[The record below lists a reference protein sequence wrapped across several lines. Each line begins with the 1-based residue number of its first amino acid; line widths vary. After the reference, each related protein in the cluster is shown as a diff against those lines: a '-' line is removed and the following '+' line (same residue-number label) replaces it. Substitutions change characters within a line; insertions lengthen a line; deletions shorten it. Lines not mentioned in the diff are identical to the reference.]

1 LDRLKV
7 AVVGG
12 GPAGLVAARELAA
25 SGFEVKVF
33 EEDEVIGRPEHCA
46 GLYSVRGLEQIA
58 GIERRFVLNGIRG
71 AVFTSVRGRTFE
83 LRFPNPVAVVADREE
98 LDRYL
103 AEQAVTE
110 GADVELGSRVLSV
123 GPGKRGGRS
132 VVVTQEGP
140 SEFDAVVVAEGISR
154 RLTRSIF
161 GDPFGRPP
169 LPVVQLLISGHDL
182 DRDKVHVWFERYLDE
197 YFSYAVPV
205 NEELARVGLAS
216 RRNVMEL
223 ARRFLRERFPRS
235 RVLGYYTHSLWL
247 EGPSEVGLD
256 GSVVLVGDCAG
267 QTKPLTGGGVVIG
280 GICALAAARHIEVL
294 LREGRDGTYRRLVR
308 RIYRDLR
315 WTRRLRDWAYR
326 RIDPS
331 EVVELAAETGL
342 ESVLKRVGD
351 MDMHFRTMLM
361 VLPNPRGILFL
372 AGLLRSILF

>member
-1 LDRLKV
+1 
-7 AVVGG
+7 VGG

-33 EEDEVIGRPEHCA
+33 EEDEVVGRPEHCA
-46 GLYSVRGLEQIA
+46 GLYSVRGLERIA

-98 LDRYL
+98 LDRRL
-103 AEQAVTE
+103 AELAVSK
-110 GADVELGSRVLSV
+110 GAEIELGSRVVSV
-123 GPGKRGGRS
+123 GLGRGVGRN
-132 VVVTQEGP
+132 VVVTQDGP

-154 RLTRSIF
+154 RLTRSVF
-161 GDPFGRPP
+161 GDPFGRAP
-169 LPVVQLLISGHDL
+169 LPAVQLLISGHDL
-182 DRDKVHVWFERYLDE
+182 DRDKVYVWFERYLDE
-197 YFSYAVPV
+197 YFSYAVPIDD
-205 NEELARVGLAS
+205 ELARVGLAS
-216 RRNVMEL
+216 RRNVMEY
-223 ARRFLRERFPRS
+223 ARRFLRERFSES

-247 EGPSEVGLD
+247 EGPAEVGLD

-280 GICALAAARHIEVL
+280 GLCAMAAARHIEVL
-294 LREGRDGTYRRLVR
+294 LREARDGIYRRLVR
-308 RIYRDLR
+308 QIYRDLR
-315 WTRRLRDWAYR
+315 WTRRLRDWAHG

-342 ESVLKRVGD
+342 ESVLRRVGD
-351 MDMHFRTMLM
+351 MDMHFKTLLM
-361 VLPNPRGILFL
+361 VLPNPRGVLFL